1 MIIFKL
7 TVTQISYIWGLPT
20 LYITERPAN
29 CLWQTFTVY
38 PFPSY
43 NLDQVFVENESNV
56 KYAEN
61 IHIPSGSGWVEHP
74 WKYYANTKTFS
85 VAEATYLGLSTPL
98 DLGASQRDE

>member
-1 MIIFKL
+1 MIIFKII
-7 TVTQISYIWGLPT
+7 VTQISYIWGFPT

-29 CLWQTFTVY
+29 CLWQTFTVH

-43 NLDQVFVENESNV
+43 SLDQVFVENESNV

-85 VAEATYLGLSTPL
+85 VAEAT
-98 DLGASQRDE
+98 